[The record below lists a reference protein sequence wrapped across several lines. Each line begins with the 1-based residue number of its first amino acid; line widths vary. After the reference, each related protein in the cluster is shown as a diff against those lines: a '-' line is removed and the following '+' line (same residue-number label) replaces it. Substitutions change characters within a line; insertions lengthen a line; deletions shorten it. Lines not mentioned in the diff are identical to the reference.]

1 MLCFLGIGGLEI
13 GLILFILGLTIIPQI
28 LAIVHIVRSQLE
40 SNLKL
45 IWVLVTIFIPFGWLV
60 YFLVGRPKE

>member
-1 MLCFLGIGGLEI
+1 MLCFIGIGGLEI
-13 GLILFILGLTIIPQI
+13 GLLFLVLGLIIIPQI